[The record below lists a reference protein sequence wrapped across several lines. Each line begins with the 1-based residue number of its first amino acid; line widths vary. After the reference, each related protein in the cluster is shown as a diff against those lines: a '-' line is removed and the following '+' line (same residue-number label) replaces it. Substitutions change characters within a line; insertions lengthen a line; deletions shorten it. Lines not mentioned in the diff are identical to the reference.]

1 MTYAQLKEGEKV
13 DVKISKQARI
23 INIKRK
29 ENRMHNIDKEQ
40 PIYYCG
46 CKN

>member
-1 MTYAQLKEGEKV
+1 MTNAQLKEGEKM

-29 ENRMHNIDKEQ
+29 ENRMQNIDKEQ
-40 PIYYCG
+40 LIYSCD